1 MSESKADYAEDEV
14 WEAKQDDLFA
24 RGEGGA
30 KEAFSILILDDS
42 PYERECLVDMCQDQG
57 YTSESKRKCDL
68 TVRFLT
74 FCPSSLCCS

>member
-42 PYERECLVDMCQDQG
+42 PYNNAWNAWSARQDDLFQCWDHPLVARAVWIQDQSG
-57 YTSESKRKCDL
+57 NKGG
-68 TVRFLT
+68 
-74 FCPSSLCCS
+74 